1 MTHFE
6 PSSKSEKLLN
16 RFPCVNKKKIE
27 TTPKI
32 KQFPGKSKNK
42 TVTVMIKD
50 PIKQK
55 GLMPSQKQKRKLI
68 FPVDGGKL

>member
-16 RFPCVNKKKIE
+16 RFPCVNEKKIE

-32 KQFPGKSKNK
+32 KQFHGKSKNK
-42 TVTVMIKD
+42 TVTVMNKD

-55 GLMPSQKQKRKLI
+55 DLNKKEKIDFPSRRRENFK
-68 FPVDGGKL
+68 